1 MLAAA
6 QPIEEGRMSVLVDRT
21 FRDREVAGS
30 SADRRLARRCR
41 NVGTGPL
48 HRRGTPH
55 TTG

>member
-1 MLAAA
+1 
-6 QPIEEGRMSVLVDRT
+6 MSVLVDRT